1 VTLPWV
7 RFDDQYPIHRKVDSL
22 SDPAFRLLTSAIF
35 WCARNLTD
43 GHVPEADLDV
53 AKPRKMK
60 RPDKF
65 VPELLDRE
73 LWHEAGSVC
82 QSKKCPANPANPPA
96 RANSGWLIHDYFDY
110 QPTKTEVLTERE
122 KNAERQRR
130 YRERH
135 AESRSGS
142 NGVSNGVT
150 APVSNGTP
158 SRPVP
163 SRRDG
168 SALSEEPEGDQSVRA
183 GARTREAI
191 RWLNHRYGLTDD
203 ESAQVIAEVQARA
216 REPVR
221 ALVPYLASMA
231 DGHLADI
238 VAAVMDTGELREQPP
253 PVIDDTPVEL
263 RHTYRDDGFGACAD
277 CRLPAEN
284 RRHQEAS

>member
-1 VTLPWV
+1 MPWV
-7 RFDDQYPIHRKVDSL
+7 RFDDQFPIHRKVDSL

-43 GHVPEADLDV
+43 GHVPDGDLDG

-65 VPELLDRE
+65 VPELLDRD

-82 QSKKCPANPANPPA
+82 GSKKCPANPANPPA

-110 QPTKTEVLTERE
+110 QPTKTEVLAERE

-135 AESRSGS
+135 AESRSES

-168 SALSEEPEGDQSVRA
+168 SALREETSGDQSVRA
-183 GARTREAI
+183 GARTREAA
-191 RWLNHRYGLTDD
+191 RWLNLRYGLTDD
-203 ESAQVIAEVQARA
+203 ESAQVIAEVRARA
-216 REPVR
+216 RAPVEH
-221 ALVPYLASMA
+221 LVPYLSSMA
-231 DGHLADI
+231 EGDLADI
-238 VAAVMDTGELREQPP
+238 AKAAMDAGEQREQPSQPLAVVPDWCGQCHESTRLVGEDRPRRCPACHPLREQ
-253 PVIDDTPVEL
+253 
-263 RHTYRDDGFGACAD
+263 
-277 CRLPAEN
+277 
-284 RRHQEAS
+284 AS